1 MELKIE
7 EHYHLVVL
15 KLNGKLVGGPFSE
28 ELNTTLHKLIIQ
40 GKLNIIADMSNVS
53 FMNSTG
59 LGILI
64 SGYTTM
70 KNADGQFKLAAI
82 PDKIDGILS
91 VTKLNQIFEQFIT
104 VEEVINGFK

>member
-7 EHYHLVVL
+7 EHYHLIVL
-15 KLNGKLVGGPFSE
+15 KFNGKLVGGPFSE
-28 ELNTTLHKLIIQ
+28 ELNTTLHKLITQ

-70 KNADGQFKLAAI
+70 KNADGQFKLASI
-82 PDKIDGILS
+82 SDKIDGILA
-91 VTKLNQIFEQFIT
+91 VTKLNQIFEQFGS
-104 VEEVINGFK
+104 VKEAINSFN